1 MINIQIDL
9 EVLSDTPVSVGA
21 GGSAGTLADKVIVR
35 DSRGRPLIPG
45 SQVKGR
51 ARHAAEAIAATLG
64 LGVPQHFGDETDTV
78 IRRIF
83 GSPQQRAPLHFAGL
97 VADIGDHMQ
106 ISPQWL
112 SQLRPSVAINR
123 RRGTAED
130 ERLLLQETALRGMR
144 FVARPAIAGTLP
156 DLGHA
161 ALLWAALRAVDRWG
175 GAKSRGLGWATT
187 TMRVMVDGQEQDN
200 AVLAEA
206 LRDLVRRGGA

>member
-1 MINIQIDL
+1 MVNIIIDL
-9 EVLSDTPVSVGA
+9 EVLSDTPVSIGA

-64 LGVPQHFGDETDTV
+64 LGVPQNFGDETDTI

-83 GSPQQRAPLHFAGL
+83 GSPQQRAPLHFASL
-97 VADIGDHMQ
+97 IADVGEAQ
-106 ISPQWL
+106 AVPQWL
-112 SQLRPSVAINR
+112 SQIRPSVALNR

-130 ERLLLQETALRGMR
+130 ERLLFQETALRGMR
-144 FVARPAIAGTLP
+144 FTARPAIVGTLP
-156 DLGHA
+156 DLGHV
-161 ALLWAALRAVDRWG
+161 ALLWAALRVIDRWG
-175 GAKSRGLGWATT
+175 SAKSRGLGWTA
-187 TMRVMVDGQEQDN
+187 MDVRVTVDGQAQHD

-206 LRDLVRRGGA
+206 LRDLVRGGGA